1 LSENCVQ
8 TIALFDQEDLNAP
21 TPVGTLP
28 WADRV
33 EIRASD
39 LIAERAI
46 LAWES
51 RAGANEQ
58 SRSVL
63 GVALTDGRDAVVA
76 RALEAFERGRFLLL
90 ADNRQ
95 IEALDEVIA
104 FAAGAKVTFLRLTP
118 LRGG

>member
-1 LSENCVQ
+1 MQ

-28 WADRV
+28 WAGRV
-33 EIRASD
+33 EIRARD

-46 LAWES
+46 LEWES
-51 RAGANEQ
+51 KTDGDVRL
-58 SRSVL
+58 RSVL
-63 GVALTDGRDAVVA
+63 GVALTDGRDVVVA

-90 ADNRQ
+90 ADHRQ
-95 IEALDEVIA
+95 IEGLDEAIA
-104 FAAGAKVTFLRLTP
+104 FAVDAKVTFLRLTP